1 MTVVEAPAA
10 GTEKERRRRRLS
22 FVLKLVFSL
31 SVLIY
36 IILKKAPLAEI
47 GRVLAGVR
55 LPWILVA
62 FALNAV
68 GLLISAYRW
77 QILGRAQGDEMPL
90 AFLAKSHLVGLFFSQ
105 FLPTSFGGDIVRI
118 WDGSRFSRSL
128 VKSSAIIAVERGTGL
143 AVLFLF
149 ALVASL
155 FRIEMAREIPFIW
168 VSLVLGAGGLA
179 LVAFFLL
186 PVSGRWLD
194 RLPERGWLARFR
206 GKTLEFRAHVLQYAR
221 RPGPFLLATAWAVVL
236 QVNVVLFYYLIGLAF
251 DLPIPFLDY
260 FIIIPIVLL
269 VQVVPVTING
279 LGLREGAYVALFA
292 SYGIT
297 AGTAVSYS
305 VIDVALRLV
314 VAVIGGLVY
323 MARK

>member
-1 MTVVEAPAA
+1 VTVVEAPAG
-10 GTEKERRRRRLS
+10 GTDRNRPRRRLW
-22 FVLKLVFSL
+22 FALKVVFSL

-36 IILKKAPLAEI
+36 IILKKAPLVEI
-47 GRVLAGVR
+47 GRALGGVR
-55 LPWILVA
+55 LSWVLIA
-62 FALNAV
+62 FVLSAV

-118 WDGSRFSRSL
+118 FDGSRYSRSL
-128 VKSSAIIAVERGTGL
+128 LKSSAIVAVERGTGL

-155 FRIEMAREIPFIW
+155 FRIDMARQIPFIW
-168 VSLVLGAGGLA
+168 VSLALGAGGLA
-179 LVAFFLL
+179 AVAVYLL
-186 PVSGRWLD
+186 PVSGRWLS
-194 RLPERGWLARFR
+194 RLPDRGWL
-206 GKTLEFRAHVLQYAR
+206 GKTRDKVAGFRAHVLEYAR
-221 RPGPFLLATAWAVVL
+221 QPGPFLLATAWAFIL
-236 QVNVVLFYYLIGLAF
+236 QVNVVVYYYLIGLAF
-251 DLPIPFLDY
+251 GLTIPFLDY

-269 VQVVPVTING
+269 VQILPVTING

-292 SYGIT
+292 AYGIS

-305 VIDVALRLV
+305 VVDVALRLV
-314 VAVIGGLVY
+314 VATVGGLVY
-323 MARK
+323 MARR

>member
-1 MTVVEAPAA
+1 MTVVEAPAG
-10 GTEKERRRRRLS
+10 GTEKDRRRRW
-22 FVLKLVFSL
+22 FFFALKLIFGL
-31 SVLIY
+31 SVLIF

-47 GRVLAGVR
+47 GRGLAGVR

-77 QILGRAQGDEMPL
+77 QILGRAHGDEMPL
-90 AFLAKSHLVGLFFSQ
+90 LFLAKSHLVGLFFSQ

-118 WDGSRFSRSL
+118 WDGSRYSRSL
-128 VKSSAIIAVERGTGL
+128 LKSSAIVAVERGTGL

-155 FRIEMAREIPFIW
+155 FRIEMARDIPFIW
-168 VSLVLGAGGLA
+168 VSLALGAGGLA
-179 LVAFFLL
+179 VVAFFLL
-186 PVSGRWLD
+186 PVSGRWLKL
-194 RLPERGWLARFR
+194 LPARGWLGRARE
-206 GKTLEFRAHVLQYAR
+206 KVLEFRSHVLQYAR
-221 RPGPFLLATAWAVVL
+221 RPAPFLLATAWAIVL
-236 QVNVVLFYYLIGLAF
+236 QINVVVFYYLIGLAF
-251 DLPIPFLDY
+251 GLKIPFLDY

-279 LGLREGAYVALFA
+279 LGLREAAYVALFA

-297 AGTAVSYS
+297 AGTAVSFS

-314 VAVIGGLVY
+314 VAVVGGLVY
-323 MARK
+323 MGRK

>member
-22 FVLKLVFSL
+22 FALKLVFSL

-47 GRVLAGVR
+47 GQVLASVR

-62 FALNAV
+62 FALNGV

-90 AFLAKSHLVGLFFSQ
+90 VFLAKSHLVGLFFSQ

-118 WDGSRFSRSL
+118 WDGSRYSRSL

-149 ALVASL
+149 ALLASL
-155 FRIEMAREIPFIW
+155 YRVEMARDIPFIW
-168 VSLVLGAGGLA
+168 VSLALGAGGLA
-179 LVAFFLL
+179 AVALYLL
-186 PVSGRWLD
+186 PVSGRWLG
-194 RLPERGWLARFR
+194 RLPDRGWL
-206 GKTLEFRAHVLQYAR
+206 GKTRDKIIGFRSHVLQYAR
-221 RPGPFLLATAWAVVL
+221 RPAPFLLATAWAIVL
-236 QVNVVLFYYLIGLAF
+236 QVNVVVFYYLIGLAF
-251 DLPIPFLDY
+251 GLQIPFLDY

-269 VQVVPVTING
+269 VQVLPVTING
-279 LGLREGAYVALFA
+279 LGLREVAYVALFA
-292 SYGIT
+292 AYGIS
-297 AGTAVSYS
+297 AGSAVSFS
-305 VIDVALRLV
+305 IIDVALRLV